1 MCNVEQVLWAKLIL
15 TKAEQGEI
23 DRCREENQ
31 REIEELRNEIISISI
46 EDLGPSSL
54 EQIKNKNEEIEKLE
68 ASNSIILGKKLQE
81 KTKNLLSEAK
91 SGQGGHGASS
101 SSQPTSQP
109 SSPLGEERL
118 GGGSLGKKRKER
130 QD

>member
-1 MCNVEQVLWAKLIL
+1 MDTTHSGFDATIQIRNISYRYPGAL
-15 TKAEQGEI
+15 TPTL
-23 DRCREENQ
+23 D
-31 REIEELRNEIISISI
+31 SIN
-46 EDLGPSSL
+46 L
-54 EQIKNKNEEIEKLE
+54 E
-68 ASNSIILGKKLQE
+68 KKLKE

-109 SSPLGEERL
+109 SSPLGEGRL